1 MYKCVESKGADE
13 MKKALFFL
21 FDGFAEFE
29 VNLASLFLKSK
40 GFEIVTAS
48 VDNATVT
55 GEGGF
60 QCKPHISIDG
70 IIAKE
75 YEILIVPG
83 GEIFHHLENP
93 KLLSLA
99 REINEQNKWL
109 AAICAGTAL
118 LQAADVLQN
127 KRFSTSLTP
136 EVESLAHLHEWKYK
150 QSTDV
155 TVDGKIITAVGSA
168 YVEFAAEIIKQ
179 LNLFD
184 EGEEKETLLYFKNIK
199 ELSNKTLA

>member
-1 MYKCVESKGADE
+1 MYKCVENKGADE

-40 GFEIVTAS
+40 GFEIVTVS
-48 VDNATVT
+48 VDGATVK

-60 QCKPHISIDG
+60 LCKPHTSIDD

-83 GEIFHHLENP
+83 GEIFHHLENL
-93 KLLSLA
+93 KLLSIVQEL
-99 REINEQNKWL
+99 NEQNKWL
-109 AAICAGTAL
+109 AGICAGTAL
-118 LQAADVLQN
+118 LHAADVLKN
-127 KRFSTSLTP
+127 KKFSTSLTS
-136 EVESLAHLHEWKYK
+136 EVEHLAHLHKWEYK

-155 TVDGKIITAVGSA
+155 TVDEKIITAVGSA

-184 EGEEKETLLYFKNIK
+184 EGEEKEALLYFKNIK
-199 ELSNKTLA
+199 ELSKKTLA